1 MKEVKTP
8 KKPLIYYYGIV
19 LLVLIVFNLVV
30 SPILMEH
37 QVEETD
43 YGTFMSMINDKN
55 IGKVEVED
63 NQIVFTDKNN
73 EKIYKTM
80 SSTGACSLTVGIIVL
95 ATGIVTGIMM
105 IVNGARLL
113 KKKSEILI

>member
-43 YGTFMSMINDKN
+43 YGTFMSMINEKN

-63 NQIVFTDKNN
+63 NPTVC
-73 EKIYKTM
+73 M
-80 SSTGACSLTVGIIVL
+80 SAVPPLPRTSTSRPPRFSASW
-95 ATGIVTGIMM
+95 
-105 IVNGARLL
+105 
-113 KKKSEILI
+113 

>member
-1 MKEVKTP
+1 M
-8 KKPLIYYYGIV
+8 
-19 LLVLIVFNLVV
+19 
-30 SPILMEH
+30 
-37 QVEETD
+37 
-43 YGTFMSMINDKN
+43 
-55 IGKVEVED
+55 
-63 NQIVFTDKNN
+63 N

-113 KKKSEILI
+113 KKEIRDIDIKGFRNRRKH

>member
-1 MKEVKTP
+1 M
-8 KKPLIYYYGIV
+8 
-19 LLVLIVFNLVV
+19 
-30 SPILMEH
+30 ILMR
-37 QVEETD
+37 TI
-43 YGTFMSMINDKN
+43 M
-55 IGKVEVED
+55 
-63 NQIVFTDKNN
+63 N

-113 KKKSEILI
+113 KRDIDIKGFRNRRKH